1 MAIPMTE
8 LMLRIKTGETTSSV
22 QPEYPAPP
30 QTGTTKDQTA
40 AQPKSSGPTTAT
52 LEIKPTAGA
61 GKAIP
66 VVMTDQVKVVPTET
80 TSAQPAVSPQAPAK
94 VESTQLQ
101 VQPTGS
107 AQMEQMT
114 QAVKETATD
123 EGSALTTEQALQQPA
138 SAVVA
143 GQVSQTE
150 IKASENTAKA
160 EIVPGD
166 QQVTVESTDTVTAS
180 TGTDSGQDTPDS
192 QAEQLTQNS
201 VQMMENYSKQ
211 AKAAENSS
219 AAAPEAEQEV
229 PAAPITAASGSSHPL
244 DEGSFKVNTER
255 AATPSQAQDI
265 RQQVVRQLSTSLD
278 GKIGQEKVVLHLNPE
293 KLGQVEIQFVAKG
306 NDLNIVI
313 SAQSGEAE
321 KAIKEGIR
329 ELASGISDKSTRWQQ
344 VDIKVENRGQDADKN
359 DTRNDERRDQSRQ
372 EQSASH
378 HQEHQH
384 RRPDGR
390 PDWASLRGEG

>member
-1 MAIPMTE
+1 
-8 LMLRIKTGETTSSV
+8 
-22 QPEYPAPP
+22 
-30 QTGTTKDQTA
+30 
-40 AQPKSSGPTTAT
+40 
-52 LEIKPTAGA
+52 
-61 GKAIP
+61 
-66 VVMTDQVKVVPTET
+66 
-80 TSAQPAVSPQAPAK
+80 
-94 VESTQLQ
+94 
-101 VQPTGS
+101 
-107 AQMEQMT
+107 MEQMT